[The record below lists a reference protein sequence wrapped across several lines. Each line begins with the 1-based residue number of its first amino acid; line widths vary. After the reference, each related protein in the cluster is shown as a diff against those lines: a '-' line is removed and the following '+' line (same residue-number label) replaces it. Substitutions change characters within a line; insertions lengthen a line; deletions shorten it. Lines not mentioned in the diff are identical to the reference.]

1 MCGCAPNFLKQ
12 QDTLSNFI
20 PVFMTFNSTL
30 ILNLRVSYELGA
42 AGVRLWQRQALALA
56 LKDEYLN

>member
-1 MCGCAPNFLKQ
+1 
-12 QDTLSNFI
+12 
-20 PVFMTFNSTL
+20 MTFNSTL

-42 AGVRLWQRQALALA
+42 AGVRLWQQQALALA